1 MVHAFV
7 LVKTAAGKSE
17 KLLNAVQDLQVCT
30 EAHIIAGDYDLI
42 LEVDGEE
49 VYDILRTASTTVQEM
64 EGVLE
69 TKTYISMQ

>member
-1 MVHAFV
+1 MVHAFI

-17 KLLNAVQDLQVCT
+17 TLLASVRELAIAT

-42 LEVDGEE
+42 VEVDAEV
-49 VYDILRTASTTVQEM
+49 VYDILQAASTTIQEM